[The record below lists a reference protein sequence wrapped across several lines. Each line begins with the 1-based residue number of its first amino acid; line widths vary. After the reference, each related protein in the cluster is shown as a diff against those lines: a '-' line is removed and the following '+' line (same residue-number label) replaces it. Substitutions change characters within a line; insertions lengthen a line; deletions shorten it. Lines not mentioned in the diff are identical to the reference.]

1 MANISDIGRWITEN
15 AALLSGLACDNQS
28 SDPEMQFF
36 SDGVSDEII
45 QRLSRGAPACVP
57 GWASSSSGWQRANGR
72 IVPTKFLTIS
82 KPSAPTR
89 NTFRKKNSGLGCR

>member
-15 AALLSGLACDNQS
+15 EALLSGLAFDNQS

-45 QRLSRGAPACVP
+45 QRLSCGAPACVH
-57 GWASSSSGWQRANGR
+57 GWASSSSGWRWASGP
-72 IVPTKFLTIS
+72 IVPTKFPMIS

-89 NTFRKKNSGLGCR
+89 NIFRKKNSGLGCR